1 MNQLELEDRINTKTN
16 RKQSSFENLNRI
28 TQKWCGLGRR
38 GGGASTFLKILMK
51 SHGLPVFFQLR

>member
-38 GGGASTFLKILMK
+38 GGGASTYLKNIDEE
-51 SHGLPVFFQLR
+51 SWSSSFFQLR